1 MNDKAVVKHERF
13 GELANKIDTDNPNE
27 EDVKELRKLFTADP
41 QLYYEKI
48 NLSQLAID
56 CLIHKVKGTPLIKES
71 MKMNVSSLRLDLG
84 YKDTSSME
92 KLIIEQIVL
101 CWLRMNL
108 IENAYSNNAIA
119 DGIIKLSAA
128 QHWERILLSTQK
140 RYLRAIETLA
150 RIRRIINSTLQVNI
164 AADGGKQ
171 VNITR

>member
-1 MNDKAVVKHERF
+1 MNDKAVVKNERF

-56 CLIHKVKGTPLIKES
+56 SLIHKVKGTPLIKES

-92 KLIIEQIVL
+92 KLLIEQIIL

-108 IENAYSNNAIA
+108 MENAYTQYTIS
-119 DGIIKLSAA
+119 DEGMSIKAY
-128 QHWERILLSTQK
+128 QHWEHKLSSVQK
-140 RYLRAIETLA
+140 RYLRAVETLA
-150 RIRRIINSTLQVNI
+150 RVKKIKKATLQVNI

-171 VNITR
+171 VNVA